1 MSLICHSEVRERFR
15 GRVVDLEKVR
25 VERLAMEIA
34 DQLVA
39 GHGSVLR
46 LADGVGDVDR
56 WRRAAR
62 RAGRILG
69 VSVRTG
75 VSPDQARVWAVDES

>member
-1 MSLICHSEVRERFR
+1 LSLICHSEVRDRFR

-25 VERLAMEIA
+25 VERLAVEIA

-39 GHGSVLR
+39 GQGSVLH
-46 LADGVGDVDR
+46 LTDGLGDVDR

-62 RAGRILG
+62 RAGRILS
-69 VSVRTG
+69 VPVRTG
-75 VSPDQARVWAVDES
+75 VSPDGTRVWAVDES